1 MQNLKKPLS
10 TSTSLLNPENP
21 DGAIV
26 FGVKVQPMPAA
37 ELAEPEVQER
47 ADHSGRHTAPDTA
60 HIPYKLNRRRH
71 RRIVLFFGLLF
82 GRTLLWEVVLRRVL
96 GNRFVASRRS
106 KRYRADSR
114 RFRKLAVEMGGVMI
128 KLGQFVSSRVDVL
141 PPEITEELEGLQ
153 DQVPI
158 VAFDYIKRTIERE
171 IGVIE
176 ERFAWLNPEPV
187 AAASFGQV
195 HRAQLPNGDRVVVKV
210 QRPNINDIVHTDL
223 AALNIVAR
231 VAMRFGFI
239 RRRANVPDLL
249 EEFSRVLW
257 EELDYLAEADHA
269 LTFASIFKDD
279 PGIYVPAV
287 YLDYTTALVLTLEDV
302 TSIKI
307 NDYAAIDSAGIDR
320 HEVASRLLAC
330 YLHQIFD
337 IRFFHADPHPGNLF
351 VYPLPPTT
359 SNGNAPTKRP
369 FYLVFVDFGMVG
381 RLTPQLQ
388 EGLRETLI
396 AVATQDAAALVA
408 SYMKLGVLL
417 PSTNMKRVEEATRAV
432 FDKVWGLNMAEMAN
446 LPLNEMTDMAKEF
459 SDLLLSMPFQMPQ
472 DFIYLSRAVG
482 ILSGMC
488 TGLDPHFDPWQE
500 MQPFTQSLL
509 NQSSDRTKGALGGA
523 TAVAGTT
530 LQVGSKLA
538 RELVQ
543 RLYKIPAQ
551 LDNVLT
557 RAERGELEVK
567 LAESDT
573 LRGQINRIEVI
584 VGQIVIGV
592 IFGALILASTVL
604 YVNHEQQLGIIGYG
618 FSGLSLVILLLR
630 GRA

>member
-1 MQNLKKPLS
+1 MQNLKKPPS
-10 TSTSLLNPENP
+10 TSISSPNHNGSGESENTK
-21 DGAIV
+21 A
-26 FGVKVQPMPAA
+26 FGVTIAPMPAA
-37 ELAEPEVQER
+37 QAAVLEEHAGPHV
-47 ADHSGRHTAPDTA
+47 APDAA
-60 HIPYKLNRRRH
+60 HRPYEIDRGRYY
-71 RRIVLFFGLLF
+71 RIVGFFGLLF
-82 GRTLLWEVVLRRVL
+82 ARTLLWEVVLRRVL
-96 GNRFVASRRS
+96 GTKFVMRSRSRR
-106 KRYRADSR
+106 YRRDSR
-114 RFRKLAVEMGGVMI
+114 RFRKLAIEMGGVMI

-158 VAFDYIKRTIERE
+158 VSFDYIKRTVERE
-171 IGVIE
+171 IGIIE
-176 ERFAWLNPEPV
+176 ERFAWLNREPV
-187 AAASFGQV
+187 AAASLGQV
-195 HRAQLPNGDRVVVKV
+195 HRAQLHNGDRVVVKV

-223 AALNIVAR
+223 AALNVVAK

-302 TSIKI
+302 TSIKL
-307 NDYAAIDSAGIDR
+307 NDYAAIDRAGVDR

-351 VYPLPPTT
+351 VYPLSPTAT
-359 SNGNAPTKRP
+359 NGNAPANGP
-369 FYLVFVDFGMVG
+369 SYLVFVDFGMVG

-432 FDKVWGLNMAEMAN
+432 FDKVWGLNMSEMAN
-446 LPLNEMTDMAKEF
+446 MPFEEMTALAKEF

-488 TGLDPHFDPWQE
+488 TGLDPEFDPWRE
-500 MQPFTQSLL
+500 MQPFTQQLL
-509 NQSSDRTKGALGGA
+509 SSSSARTKSTVGGVTAGGPQA
-523 TAVAGTT
+523 TLEVT
-530 LQVGSKLA
+530 SRLA
-538 RELVQ
+538 REFAL
-543 RLYKIPAQ
+543 RLYKLPA
-551 LDNVLT
+551 LADNVLS
-557 RAERGELEVK
+557 RADRGDLNVHMTPD
-567 LAESDT
+567 ES
-573 LRGQINRIEVI
+573 LKRQ
-584 VGQIVIGV
+584 
-592 IFGALILASTVL
+592 
-604 YVNHEQQLGIIGYG
+604 
-618 FSGLSLVILLLR
+618 
-630 GRA
+630 

>member
-1 MQNLKKPLS
+1 MLYGIWKLAMQNLKKPLS

-47 ADHSGRHTAPDTA
+47 TDHSGRHTAPDTA
-60 HIPYKLNRRRH
+60 HVPYKLNRRRH

-302 TSIKI
+302 TSIKL
-307 NDYAAIDSAGIDR
+307 NAYAAIDNAGVDR
-320 HEVASRLLAC
+320 HEVAIRLLAC
-330 YLHQIFD
+330 FLHPIFD
-337 IRFFHADPHPGNLF
+337 ICFFPADPHPGNLF
-351 VYPLPPTT
+351 VYPLPLDQIST
-359 SNGNAPTKRP
+359 NGSVPAKRP
-369 FYLVFVDFGMVG
+369 FYLIFIDFGMVG

-396 AVATQDAAALVA
+396 AVATQDAKALVA
-408 SYMKLGVLL
+408 SYTKLGVLL
-417 PSTNMKRVEEATRAV
+417 TGTDTKRVEDATRAV
-432 FDKVWGLNMAEMAN
+432 FDKVWGLNMSEMAN
-446 LPLNEMTDMAKEF
+446 MPFEEMTALAKEF

-488 TGLDPHFDPWQE
+488 TGLDPEFDPWRE
-500 MQPFTQSLL
+500 MQPFTQQLL
-509 NQSSDRTKGALGGA
+509 SSSSARTKSAVGGISLAGPQA
-523 TAVAGTT
+523 T
-530 LQVGSKLA
+530 
-538 RELVQ
+538 
-543 RLYKIPAQ
+543 
-551 LDNVLT
+551 
-557 RAERGELEVK
+557 LEVTSN
-567 LAESDT
+567 LVRE
-573 LRGQINRIEVI
+573 
-584 VGQIVIGV
+584 
-592 IFGALILASTVL
+592 FALEL
-604 YVNHEQQLGIIGYG
+604 
-618 FSGLSLVILLLR
+618 
-630 GRA
+630 